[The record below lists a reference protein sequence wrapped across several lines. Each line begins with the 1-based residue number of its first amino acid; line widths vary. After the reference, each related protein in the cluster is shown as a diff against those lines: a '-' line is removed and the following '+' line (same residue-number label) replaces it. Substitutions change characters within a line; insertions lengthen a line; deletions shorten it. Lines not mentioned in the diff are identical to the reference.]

1 MPDGDS
7 SSPAGGSGGSTKQ
20 RIAQGLGQMS
30 QRAQQSAQQSDAGAS
45 KSREEV
51 ERDSEGFRNT
61 VTQRLGSFK
70 KGGRVKKTGD
80 YLLHENERVI
90 PARKAKRTKSKRA

>member
-1 MPDGDS
+1 MADDDS

-30 QRAQQSAQQSDAGAS
+30 QRAQQSSQQSDAGAS

-51 ERDSEGFRNT
+51 ERGSEGFRNT
-61 VTQRLGSFK
+61 VTQRLGTLH
-70 KGGRVKKTGD
+70 KGGKVKRTGD
-80 YLLHENERVI
+80 YKLEKGERVLS
-90 PARKAKRTKSKRA
+90 KRQVKRMKSKRA